1 MNPQRSRSRHIDR
14 RKPDEK
20 AAWKAIRDRIKK
32 NRQDPALQK
41 WASNGGDLKDCPSL
55 WLIDN
60 TYLMNELQR
69 IRDLVQRVPL
79 VSVAISLPLQ
89 SVSDA
94 ISRLERDLRDILHI
108 HRDGQRAFAK
118 KVDAT
123 QKRSAKE
130 SNRTDTK
137 VIRLRAN
144 G

>member
-14 RKPDEK
+14 RTPEEK

-32 NRQDPALQK
+32 NRNDPALHK
-41 WASNGGDLKDCPSL
+41 WASDGADVKDCPSL

-60 TYLMNELQR
+60 AYLINELQR

-79 VSVAISLPLQ
+79 ASVAVSLPLQ

-118 KVDAT
+118 SVDAA
-123 QKRSAKE
+123 QKRSATE
-130 SNRTDTK
+130 SDRRI
-137 VIRLRAN
+137 IRLRT